1 MKSTPGEDAVK
12 SVEMTT
18 NDLEY
23 YINLLH
29 KAASRFEQV
38 DPNFERSST
47 MGKMLSK
54 STACYREIVREG
66 KSQ

>member
-1 MKSTPGEDAVK
+1 MKSTPGKDAVR

-18 NDLEY
+18 NNLEY

-29 KAASRFEQV
+29 KAVSSFVRV
-38 DPNFERSST
+38 DSNFESYT
-47 MGKMLSK
+47 MCKMLTK
-54 STACYREIVREG
+54 STACYREILHER

>member
-1 MKSTPGEDAVK
+1 MKSTGEDAVK

-29 KAASRFEQV
+29 KAVSRLERV
-38 DPNFERSST
+38 DSNFERSST
-47 MGKMLSK
+47 TGKMLSK
-54 STACYREIVREG
+54 STACYREIVHEK

>member
-12 SVEMTT
+12 SVEMITT
-18 NDLEY
+18 DLEY

-29 KAASRFEQV
+29 KAASRFERA
-38 DPNFERSST
+38 DSNFERSST
-47 MGKMLSK
+47 LGKMLSK
-54 STACYREIVREG
+54 STACYREIVRER